1 MIDLTGK
8 AAIVSGAGSGIG
20 RASAITLAKAGA
32 KVLVTDINQ
41 DSANRVADEIRNAGG
56 IAEALVCDISS
67 EVQIEAAVAA
77 CAEKFGSVDLL
88 HNNAALMRPDVL
100 ARDGGVSEMASDLW
114 DEVMQT
120 NVRGCMLFSKHAIRA
135 MLATGGGAI
144 VNTASINGIV
154 ADSYL
159 TAYGVSKAAIISLTQ
174 HIAAAYGKSG
184 IRCNAVAPSLI
195 LTDNVREGM
204 ADVVPFHL
212 KETLTPELGTP
223 QQVANVVA
231 FLLSPI
237 GDYINGTVIAVDG
250 GTLAHVP
257 TLVGGNDFRASF
269 ASDTAS

>member
-8 AAIVSGAGSGIG
+8 AAIVTGAGSGIG

-32 KVLVTDINQ
+32 KVLVTDLNLESAKQVSGEIN
-41 DSANRVADEIRNAGG
+41 AAGG
-56 IAEALVCDISS
+56 TAEALACDIGD
-67 EVQIEAAVAA
+67 EAQIKAAVAA
-77 CAEKFGSVDLL
+77 CAELFGSVNLL
-88 HNNAALMRPDVL
+88 HSNAALMRPDVL
-100 ARDGGVSEMASDLW
+100 ARDGGVCDMDADLW
-114 DEVMQT
+114 DAVMQT
-120 NVRGCMLFSKHAIRA
+120 NVRGCMLFSKHAIPA
-135 MLATGGGAI
+135 MLAAGGGAI

-174 HIAAAYGKSG
+174 HTATAYGKAG

-204 ADVVPFHL
+204 AAVVPFHL

-231 FLLSPI
+231 FLLSPV
-237 GDYINGTVIAVDG
+237 GDYINGTVVAVDG

-257 TLVGGNDFRASF
+257 TLVAGNEFRASF
-269 ASDTAS
+269 AAEGA